1 VAGFAARSEIY
12 LVSRAQVQIR
22 EAEKMAQRLAD
33 QLVARLAE
41 AGVERVYGVVGDSLN
56 PLTDALRLNN
66 KVKWIHVRNEEAGAF
81 AAGAEAQL
89 TGKLTACA
97 GSCGPGNLHLINGL
111 FDAHRSNAPVLAIA
125 SHIPTSEIGTSY
137 FQETHP
143 QNLFQECSHY
153 CEMIT
158 NPAQFERVLHIAMQ
172 NAIGKSGVGV
182 IVLPGDL
189 CGVEVPAQTGSRSL
203 VSQRPSIRPSQKD
216 LARLADLIN
225 SAKKVA
231 LFCGIGCENAHD
243 EVVALAEKLK
253 SPVAHSYRGKP
264 FVEYNNPYD
273 VGMTGMIGFGMA
285 YEAIHECDLLLL
297 LGTDFPYDKFL
308 PTKTKIAQI
317 DIRVECLGRRS
328 KLDLGLW
335 GDVRETLQA
344 LLPMLNAKAD
354 REYLDSTVRKHKE
367 KLRKMNVYVDHVGK
381 RLPMHPEPVAA
392 ALSELAAPDAI
403 FTADTGMCNVWSARY
418 IKSTKD
424 RRLIGSF
431 NHGSMAN
438 ALPQAIGAQ
447 CAYPGR
453 QVVAMCGD
461 GGFAM
466 LMGDLLTITQYDLPI
481 KLLVFDNG
489 ALGMVKLEMETGGWP
504 DYQTDLKNP
513 NFAKLAEAVGM
524 MGVRIEN
531 PADLNSGLKKALA
544 HPGPALID
552 VVTDPN
558 ALSIPSHA
566 DRSQAVG
573 FALAMGKMI
582 LSGNIEEVVA
592 TIEGN
597 VRHVGESLES
607 L

>member
-1 VAGFAARSEIY
+1 MPHRIADE
-12 LVSRAQVQIR
+12 LIR
-22 EAEKMAQRLAD
+22 
-33 QLVARLAE
+33 RLAE
-41 AGVERVYGVVGDSLN
+41 AGVERIYGVVGDSLN
-56 PLTDALRLNN
+56 PVTDALRLNN

-89 TGKLTACA
+89 TGKLAACG

-125 SHIPTSEIGTSY
+125 SHIPSSEIGTGY

-153 CEMIT
+153 CELIS

-172 NAIGKSGVGV
+172 SAIGQGGVGV
-182 IVLPGDL
+182 VVLPGDVV
-189 CGVEVPAQTGSRSL
+189 GKDMPPESAARSL
-203 VSQRPSIRPSQKD
+203 VTQRPSIRPGQKD
-216 LARLADLIN
+216 LAKLADMIN

-231 LFCGIGCENAHD
+231 LFCGIGCEGAHD
-243 EVVALAEKLK
+243 EVVALAAKVK

-264 FVEYNNPYD
+264 FIEYDNPYD

-285 YEAIHECDLLLL
+285 YDAIHECDLLIL

-308 PTKTKIAQI
+308 PTKCKIAQI
-317 DIRVECLGRRS
+317 DIRVERLGRRS
-328 KLDLGLW
+328 KLDLGIW

-344 LLPMLNAKAD
+344 LLPMVDAKPD
-354 REYLDSTVRKHKE
+354 RAYLDAVLSKHQE
-367 KLRKMNVYVDHVGK
+367 KLKKMNVYVDHVGT

-392 ALSELAAPDAI
+392 ALSEAAAPDAI

-418 IKSTKD
+418 IKATKD
-424 RRLIGSF
+424 RRIIGSF

-453 QVVAMCGD
+453 QVISMSGD

-466 LMGDLLTITQYDLPI
+466 LMGDLLTLTQYDLPI
-481 KLLVFDNG
+481 KVVVFDNG
-489 ALGMVKLEMETGGWP
+489 ALGMVKLEMETGGFP
-504 DYQTDLKNP
+504 DFQTDLKNP

-524 MGVRIEN
+524 MGVRIEK
-531 PADLNSGLKKALA
+531 PADLASGFKKALE
-544 HPGPALID
+544 HKGPALID

-566 DRSQAVG
+566 DKSQAVG
-573 FALAMGKMI
+573 FALGLGKMV
-582 LSGNIEEVVA
+582 LAGNLDEVMETVKGNI
-592 TIEGN
+592 
-597 VRHVGESLES
+597 RHFGESIES
-607 L
+607 I

>member
-1 VAGFAARSEIY
+1 
-12 LVSRAQVQIR
+12 
-22 EAEKMAQRLAD
+22 MAHRLAD
-33 QLVARLAE
+33 QLLARLVE
-41 AGVERVYGVVGDSLN
+41 AGVERIYGVVGDSLN
-56 PLTDALRLNN
+56 PVTDALRLNG
-66 KVKWIHVRNEEAGAF
+66 KIKWIHVRNEESGAF

-89 TGKLTACA
+89 TGKLAACA

-125 SHIPTSEIGTSY
+125 SHIPSSEIGTAY

-153 CEMIT
+153 CELIS

-172 NAIGKSGVGV
+172 NAMGKGGVGV

-189 CGVEVPAQTGSRSL
+189 AAVEVPAQAGSRSL
-203 VSQRPSIRPSQKD
+203 VTKRPSIRPGEKD

-225 SAKKVA
+225 SSKKVA

-243 EVVALAEKLK
+243 EVVALAEKVK
-253 SPVAHSYRGKP
+253 APIAHSYRGKA
-264 FVEYNNPYD
+264 FVEYDNPYD

-308 PTKTKIAQI
+308 PTKCKIAQV
-317 DIRVECLGRRS
+317 DIRVESLGRRS
-328 KLDLGLW
+328 KIDLGLW

-344 LLPMLNAKAD
+344 LLPMLDAKQG
-354 REYLDSTVRKHKE
+354 REFLGNMLGKHKE
-367 KLRKMNVYVDHVGK
+367 ALRKMNVYVDHVGK

-403 FTADTGMCNVWSARY
+403 FTADTGMCNVWSARH
-418 IKSTKD
+418 IKATKD
-424 RRLIGSF
+424 RRIIGSF

-453 QVVAMCGD
+453 QVISMSGD
-461 GGFAM
+461 GGLAM

-481 KLLVFDNG
+481 KVLVFDNS
-489 ALGMVKLEMETGGWP
+489 ALGMVKLEMETGGFP

-513 NFAKLAEAVGM
+513 NFAKLAEAIGI

-531 PADLNSGLKKALA
+531 PADLTSGFKKALQ
-544 HPGPALID
+544 HSGPALID
-552 VVTDPN
+552 AVTDPN

-573 FALAMGKMI
+573 FALAMGKLV
-582 LSGNIEEVVA
+582 LSGHIDEVVA

-597 VRHVGESLES
+597 IRHTGEALDSL
-607 L
+607 

>member
-1 VAGFAARSEIY
+1 V
-12 LVSRAQVQIR
+12 
-22 EAEKMAQRLAD
+22 
-33 QLVARLAE
+33 
-41 AGVERVYGVVGDSLN
+41 
-56 PLTDALRLNN
+56 TDALRLNN

-89 TGKLTACA
+89 TGKLAACA

-125 SHIPTSEIGTSY
+125 SHIPSSEIGTAY

-153 CEMIT
+153 CELIS

-172 NAIGKSGVGV
+172 SAIGKGGVGV
-182 IVLPGDL
+182 IVLPGDVAE
-189 CGVEVPAQTGSRSL
+189 VEVPAQAGSRSL
-203 VSQRPSIRPSQKD
+203 VTQRPSIRPGEKD

-225 SAKKVA
+225 SSKKVA
-231 LFCGIGCENAHD
+231 LFCGIGCDNAHD
-243 EVVALAEKLK
+243 EVVALAEKVK
-253 SPVAHSYRGKP
+253 APVAHSYRGKP
-264 FVEYNNPYD
+264 FVEHDNPYD

-308 PTKTKIAQI
+308 PTKCKIAQV
-317 DIRVECLGRRS
+317 DIRVERLGRRS
-328 KLDLGLW
+328 KIDLGLW

-344 LLPMLNAKAD
+344 LLPMLDAKQD
-354 REYLDSTVRKHKE
+354 RGYLGTMLGKHKE
-367 KLRKMNVYVDHVGK
+367 ALRKMNVYVDHMGK
-381 RLPMHPEPVAA
+381 RRPMHPEPVAA
-392 ALSELAAPDAI
+392 ALSEVAAPDAI
-403 FTADTGMCNVWSARY
+403 FTADTGMCNVWSARH
-418 IKSTKD
+418 IKATKD
-424 RRLIGSF
+424 RRIIGSF

-438 ALPQAIGAQ
+438 ALPMAIGAQ

-453 QVVAMCGD
+453 QVISMSGD
-461 GGFAM
+461 GGLAM
-466 LMGDLLTITQYDLPI
+466 LMGDLLTITQYDLPV
-481 KLLVFDNG
+481 KVLVFDNS
-489 ALGMVKLEMETGGWP
+489 ALGMVKLEMETDGFP

-513 NFAKLAEAVGM
+513 NFAKVAEAIGM

-531 PADLNSGLKKALA
+531 SADLTSGIKQALQ
-544 HPGPALID
+544 HSGPALID

-582 LSGNIEEVVA
+582 LSGNIDEVVA

-597 VRHVGESLES
+597 IRHTGEALDSL
-607 L
+607 

>member
-1 VAGFAARSEIY
+1 
-12 LVSRAQVQIR
+12 
-22 EAEKMAQRLAD
+22 MAHRLAD
-33 QLVARLAE
+33 QLISRLVE
-41 AGVERVYGVVGDSLN
+41 AGVERIYGVVGDSLN
-56 PLTDALRLNN
+56 PVTDALRLNN

-89 TGKLTACA
+89 TGKLAACA

-125 SHIPTSEIGTSY
+125 SHIPSSEIGTGY

-153 CEMIT
+153 CEMIS

-172 NAIGKSGVGV
+172 NAIGQGGVGV

-189 CGVEVPAQTGSRSL
+189 AGMEVPADTGSRSL
-203 VSQRPSIRPSQKD
+203 VTQRPSIRPGQKD
-216 LARLADLIN
+216 LAKLADLIN
-225 SAKKVA
+225 SSKKVA
-231 LFCGIGCENAHD
+231 LFCGIGCEGAHD
-243 EVVALAEKLK
+243 EVVALAEKVK
-253 SPVAHSYRGKP
+253 APVAHSYRGKP
-264 FVEYNNPYD
+264 FIEYDNPYD

-308 PTKTKIAQI
+308 PTKCKIAQI
-317 DIRVECLGRRS
+317 DIRVERLGRRS
-328 KLDLGLW
+328 KLDLGIW
-335 GDVRETLQA
+335 GDVGETLQA
-344 LLPMLNAKAD
+344 LMPMLEGKQSRD
-354 REYLDSTVRKHKE
+354 YLQTTLSKHKD
-367 KLRKMNVYVDHVGK
+367 KMSKMNVYVDHVGT
-381 RLPMHPEPVAA
+381 RTPMHPEPVAA
-392 ALSELAAPDAI
+392 ILSELAAPDAI

-424 RRLIGSF
+424 RRIIGSF

-438 ALPQAIGAQ
+438 ALPQSIGAQ

-453 QVVAMCGD
+453 QVISMSGD

-481 KLLVFDNG
+481 KVLVFDNG
-489 ALGMVKLEMETGGWP
+489 ALGMVKLEMETGGFP

-513 NFAKLAEAVGM
+513 NFAKMAEAIGM

-531 PADLNSGLKKALA
+531 PADLTSGIKKALA
-544 HPGPALID
+544 HNGPALID

-566 DRSQAVG
+566 DKSQAVG
-573 FALAMGKMI
+573 FALAIGKMVLAGNLDEVMDTI
-582 LSGNIEEVVA
+582 KGNI
-592 TIEGN
+592 
-597 VRHVGESLES
+597 RHASESLES

>member
-1 VAGFAARSEIY
+1 MAHRIADE
-12 LVSRAQVQIR
+12 LVR
-22 EAEKMAQRLAD
+22 RL
-33 QLVARLAE
+33 VE
-41 AGVERVYGVVGDSLN
+41 AGVERIYGVVGDSLN
-56 PLTDALRLNN
+56 PVTDALRLNG
-66 KVKWIHVRNEEAGAF
+66 KLQWIHVRNEESGAF

-89 TGKLTACA
+89 SGKLAACA

-125 SHIPTSEIGTSY
+125 SHIPTSEIGTGY

-143 QNLFQECSHY
+143 EILFKECSHY
-153 CEMIT
+153 CELIS
-158 NPAQFERVLHIAMQ
+158 NPKQFERVLHIAMQ
-172 NAIGKSGVGV
+172 SALGKGGVGV
-182 IVLPGDL
+182 IVLPGDVGGADL
-189 CGVEVPAQTGSRSL
+189 PAEGAPRSL
-203 VSQRPSIRPSQKD
+203 VGRRPSIRPGEKD
-216 LARLADLIN
+216 LARLAELIN
-225 SAKKVA
+225 SNKKVA

-243 EVVALAEKLK
+243 EVVALAEKVK

-308 PTKTKIAQI
+308 PTNTKIAQI
-317 DIRVECLGRRS
+317 DIRVERLGRRS
-328 KLDLGLW
+328 KLDLGIW

-344 LLPMLNAKAD
+344 LLPMVNQKSE
-354 REYLDSTVRKHKE
+354 RNFLDTTLAKHKE
-367 KLRKMNVYVDHVGK
+367 MLRKMNVYVDHIGK

-392 ALSELAAPDAI
+392 TLSDVAAPDAI

-418 IKSTKD
+418 IKATKD

-438 ALPQAIGAQ
+438 ALAQSIGAQ

-453 QVVAMCGD
+453 QVIAMCGD
-461 GGFAM
+461 GGLAM
-466 LMGDLLTITQYDLPI
+466 LMGDLLTLTQYNLPV
-481 KLLVFDNG
+481 KVLVFDNS
-489 ALGMVKLEMETGGWP
+489 ALGMVKLEMETAGMP

-513 NFAKLAEAVGM
+513 NFAKVAEAIGM

-531 PADLNSGLKKALA
+531 PADLASGFKKALE
-544 HPGPALID
+544 HKGPALID

-566 DRSQAVG
+566 DKSQAVG
-573 FALAMGKMI
+573 FALAMGKMV

>member
-1 VAGFAARSEIY
+1 MPHRIADE
-12 LVSRAQVQIR
+12 LIR
-22 EAEKMAQRLAD
+22 
-33 QLVARLAE
+33 RLAE
-41 AGVERVYGVVGDSLN
+41 AGVERIYGVVGDSLN
-56 PLTDALRLNN
+56 PVTDALRLNN

-125 SHIPTSEIGTSY
+125 SHIPSSEIGTGY

-153 CEMIT
+153 CELIS

-172 NAIGKSGVGV
+172 NAIGRGGVGV
-182 IVLPGDL
+182 IVLPGD
-189 CGVEVPAQTGSRSL
+189 VAAAEVPAETSSRSL
-203 VSQRPSIRPSQKD
+203 VTKRPSVRPGEKD
-216 LARLADLIN
+216 LAKLADLIN

-231 LFCGIGCENAHD
+231 LFCGIGCDNAHD
-243 EVVALAEKLK
+243 EVVALAEKVK
-253 SPVAHSYRGKP
+253 APVGHTYRGKP
-264 FVEYNNPYD
+264 FIEYNNPYD
-273 VGMTGMIGFGMA
+273 VGMTGMIGFGTC

-317 DIRVECLGRRS
+317 DIRVERLGRRS
-328 KLDLGLW
+328 KLDLGIW
-335 GDVRETLQA
+335 GDVRETLHA
-344 LLPMLNAKAD
+344 LLPMVDTKAD
-354 REYLDSTVRKHKE
+354 GGFLAATLGKHKE

-392 ALSELAAPDAI
+392 ALSEIAAPDAI

-418 IKSTKD
+418 IKATKD

-453 QVVAMCGD
+453 QVISMSGD

-466 LMGDLLTITQYDLPI
+466 LMGDLLTLTHYNLPV
-481 KLLVFDNG
+481 KVLVFDNS
-489 ALGMVKLEMETGGWP
+489 ALGMVKLEMETGGFP

-531 PADLNSGLKKALA
+531 PADLTSGFKKALQ

-573 FALAMGKMI
+573 FALALGKMV
-582 LSGNIEEVVA
+582 LAGNLEEVMDTVEGNI
-592 TIEGN
+592 
-597 VRHVGESLES
+597 RHIGESVES
-607 L
+607 I

>member
-1 VAGFAARSEIY
+1 
-12 LVSRAQVQIR
+12 
-22 EAEKMAQRLAD
+22 MAHRLAD
-33 QLVARLAE
+33 ELIRRLAE
-41 AGVERVYGVVGDSLN
+41 AGVERIYGVVGDSLN
-56 PLTDALRLNN
+56 PVTDALRLNN

-89 TGKLTACA
+89 TGKLAACG

-125 SHIPTSEIGTSY
+125 SHIPSSEIGTGY

-153 CEMIT
+153 CELIS

-172 NAIGKSGVGV
+172 SAMGKGGVGV

-189 CGVEVPAQTGSRSL
+189 AGQEIPAEAASRSL
-203 VSQRPSIRPSQKD
+203 VTHRPSIRPGEKD

-225 SAKKVA
+225 SAKRVA

-243 EVVALAEKLK
+243 EVVALAEKVK

-317 DIRVECLGRRS
+317 DIRVERLGRRS
-328 KLDLGLW
+328 KLDLGIW
-335 GDVRETLQA
+335 GDVRETLKA
-344 LLPMLNAKAD
+344 LLPMLATKPD
-354 REYLDSTVRKHKE
+354 REYLDAVLRKHQE

-392 ALSELAAPDAI
+392 ALSEVAAPDAI

-418 IKSTKD
+418 IKASKD
-424 RRLIGSF
+424 RRMIGSF

-453 QVVAMCGD
+453 QVISMSGD

-466 LMGDLLTITQYDLPI
+466 LMGDLLTLTQYDLPI
-481 KLLVFDNG
+481 KVLVFDNS
-489 ALGMVKLEMETGGWP
+489 ALGMVKLEMETGGFP

-531 PADLNSGLKKALA
+531 PADLTSGLKKALQ

-566 DRSQAVG
+566 DKSQAVG
-573 FALAMGKMI
+573 FALALGKMVLAGNLDEVVDTI
-582 LSGNIEEVVA
+582 KGNI
-592 TIEGN
+592 
-597 VRHVGESLES
+597 RHVGESLES
-607 L
+607 I

>member
-1 VAGFAARSEIY
+1 MPHRIADE
-12 LVSRAQVQIR
+12 LIR
-22 EAEKMAQRLAD
+22 
-33 QLVARLAE
+33 RLAE
-41 AGVERVYGVVGDSLN
+41 AGVERIYGVVGDSLN
-56 PLTDALRLNN
+56 PVTDALRLNN

-89 TGKLTACA
+89 TGKLAACG

-125 SHIPTSEIGTSY
+125 SHIPSSEIGTGY

-153 CEMIT
+153 CELIS

-172 NAIGKSGVGV
+172 SAIGQGGVGV
-182 IVLPGDL
+182 VVLPGDVV
-189 CGVEVPAQTGSRSL
+189 GKDMPPESAARSL
-203 VSQRPSIRPSQKD
+203 VTQRPSIRPGQKD
-216 LARLADLIN
+216 LAKLADMIN

-231 LFCGIGCENAHD
+231 LFCGIGCEGAHD
-243 EVVALAEKLK
+243 EVVALAAKVK

-264 FVEYNNPYD
+264 FIEYDNPYD

-285 YEAIHECDLLLL
+285 YDAIHECDLLIL

-308 PTKTKIAQI
+308 PTKCKIAQI
-317 DIRVECLGRRS
+317 DIRVERLGRRS
-328 KLDLGLW
+328 KLDLGIW

-344 LLPMLNAKAD
+344 LLPMVDTKPD
-354 REYLDSTVRKHKE
+354 RAYLDAVLSKHQE
-367 KLRKMNVYVDHVGK
+367 KLKKMNVYVDHVGT

-392 ALSELAAPDAI
+392 ALSEAAAPDAI

-418 IKSTKD
+418 IKATKD
-424 RRLIGSF
+424 RRIIGSF

-453 QVVAMCGD
+453 QVISMSGD

-466 LMGDLLTITQYDLPI
+466 LMGDLLTLTQYDLPI
-481 KLLVFDNG
+481 KVVVFDNG
-489 ALGMVKLEMETGGWP
+489 ALGMVKLEMETGGFP
-504 DYQTDLKNP
+504 DFQTDLKNP

-524 MGVRIEN
+524 MGVRIEK
-531 PADLNSGLKKALA
+531 PADLASGFKKALE
-544 HPGPALID
+544 HKGPALID

-566 DRSQAVG
+566 DKSQAVG
-573 FALAMGKMI
+573 FALGLGKMV
-582 LSGNIEEVVA
+582 LAGNLDEVMETVKGNI
-592 TIEGN
+592 
-597 VRHVGESLES
+597 RHFGESIES
-607 L
+607 I

>member
-1 VAGFAARSEIY
+1 MPHRIADE
-12 LVSRAQVQIR
+12 LIR
-22 EAEKMAQRLAD
+22 
-33 QLVARLAE
+33 RLAE
-41 AGVERVYGVVGDSLN
+41 AGVERIYGVVGDSLN
-56 PLTDALRLNN
+56 PVTDALRLNN

-89 TGKLTACA
+89 TGKLAACG

-125 SHIPTSEIGTSY
+125 SHIPSSEIGTGY

-153 CEMIT
+153 CELIS

-172 NAIGKSGVGV
+172 NAIGKGGVGV
-182 IVLPGDL
+182 IVLPGD
-189 CGVEVPAQTGSRSL
+189 VAATEVPAETFSRSL
-203 VSQRPSIRPSQKD
+203 VNKRPSVRPGEKD
-216 LARLADLIN
+216 LAKLADLIN

-243 EVVALAEKLK
+243 EVVALAEKVK
-253 SPVAHSYRGKP
+253 APVGHTYRGKP

-273 VGMTGMIGFGMA
+273 VGMTGMIGFGTC

-317 DIRVECLGRRS
+317 DVRVERLGRRS
-328 KLDLGLW
+328 KIDLGIW

-344 LLPMLNAKAD
+344 LLPMLDTKPDGGFLAAT
-354 REYLDSTVRKHKE
+354 LGKHKE

-392 ALSELAAPDAI
+392 ALSEIAAPDAI

-418 IKSTKD
+418 IKATKD

-453 QVVAMCGD
+453 QVISMSGD

-466 LMGDLLTITQYDLPI
+466 LMGDLLTLTQYNLPI
-481 KLLVFDNG
+481 KVLVFDNS
-489 ALGMVKLEMETGGWP
+489 ALGMVKLEMETGGFP

-531 PADLNSGLKKALA
+531 PGDLTSGLKKALQ

-573 FALAMGKMI
+573 FALALGKMV
-582 LSGNIEEVVA
+582 LAGNLEEVVD
-592 TIEGN
+592 TVEGN
-597 VRHVGESLES
+597 IRHIGESVES
-607 L
+607 I